1 MSCFRCGRRG
11 HWIDSC
17 YASTDVRG
25 VPINEDSCE
34 VVEDDGAGV
43 YALVTSRGRHYV
55 GKSEDI
61 DGRVDM
67 RGESFTRVPLL
78 TRGFVYDLESW
89 ERNET
94 LTRMLRY
101 GISSVRG
108 WIFVTRTLSESQ
120 WVSAFNQVCERFDLC
135 RTCGR
140 DTHFADACF
149 SGSMASWAT

>member
-1 MSCFRCGRRG
+1 M
-11 HWIDSC
+11 
-17 YASTDVRG
+17 
-25 VPINEDSCE
+25 PINEDSCE

-108 WIFVTRTLSESQ
+108 WIFVSRTLSESQ

-149 SGSMASWAT
+149 SGSMAPWAT